1 MVLSK
6 IQKHIHPIC
15 SRRTTDTAAGGA
27 NTICYSEL
35 DMKRHTLTIVPV
47 LFFLLVMTGTGA
59 MADTIKLY
67 DGTVLV
73 GKIIR
78 EDTSAITFANSYGTF
93 RIKRIRIDDIYKTDS
108 YDEDIEIHRKMKFPV
123 NLYKIRVNY
132 IAGLNRKEGK
142 KRALILLKKDREK
155 REAKLK
161 AEKEKADR
169 EKAEKRAKAR
179 DRKKRRGQRPIAGDH
194 WTSGRLSFAG
204 AFHYNLGS
212 SHGALPYGYA
222 GYFAL
227 DQGLDFASG
236 SRHPMIP
243 DLRFEGGYL
252 YFKKSSYKLSGYIFG
267 GGLMWA
273 FPSMKNS
280 WGCFVL
286 ALVPGASYLEAR
298 VSSSFLGIDGGTS
311 RGFNFSAQAIFG
323 YQKSFGVFSM
333 FIQAR
338 YMYIKG
344 MRSYFHSV
352 AGECGF
358 GFNAW

>member
-1 MVLSK
+1 
-6 IQKHIHPIC
+6 
-15 SRRTTDTAAGGA
+15 
-27 NTICYSEL
+27 
-35 DMKRHTLTIVPV
+35 
-47 LFFLLVMTGTGA
+47 
-59 MADTIKLY
+59 MADTVKLY

-73 GKIIR
+73 GKIL
-78 EDTSAITFANSYGTF
+78 EDDKTAITFANSYGTF

-108 YDEDIEIHRKMKFPV
+108 FEEDVEIHRKMKFPV

-132 IAGLNRKEGK
+132 IAGQNRKEGK
-142 KRALILLKKDREK
+142 KRELILLKEEKEK
-155 REAKLK
+155 REAKRK
-161 AEKEKADR
+161 AAK
-169 EKAEKRAKAR
+169 EKAEKLAR
-179 DRKKRRGQRPIAGDH
+179 EREKKKRRSRRVEGDH
-194 WTSGRLSFAG
+194 WTSGRLSFSG

-212 SHGALPYGYA
+212 STGAMPYGYA

-243 DLRFEGGYL
+243 GLRFEGGYV
-252 YFKKSSYKLSGYIFG
+252 YFKKSSYMLTGYLFG

-280 WGCFVL
+280 WGCFIL
-286 ALVPGASYLEAR
+286 ALMPGGSYLQAR
-298 VSSSFLGIDGGTS
+298 ASSGFLGMDGGTS
-311 RGFNFSAQAIFG
+311 SGLNFSAQAIFG

-333 FIQAR
+333 FLQAR
-338 YMYIKG
+338 YMYITG
-344 MRSYFHSV
+344 NHSYFHSV

>member
-1 MVLSK
+1 
-6 IQKHIHPIC
+6 
-15 SRRTTDTAAGGA
+15 
-27 NTICYSEL
+27 
-35 DMKRHTLTIVPV
+35 MKRHYLIIIPV
-47 LFFLLVMTGTGA
+47 IIFILIMIGTESI
-59 MADTIKLY
+59 ADTVKLY
-67 DGTVLV
+67 NGTILV
-73 GKIIR
+73 GKIIK
-78 EDTSAITFANSYGTF
+78 EDDSAITFANSYGTF
-93 RIKRIRIDDIYKTDS
+93 KIKRIRIDDIYKTDS

-142 KRALILLKKDREK
+142 KRALILLKKNKEK
-155 REAKLK
+155 REVRKK
-161 AEKEKADR
+161 AEMEEAKE
-169 EKAEKRAKAR
+169 EKAEKLAKTR
-179 DRKKRRGQRPIAGDH
+179 EKKKRPATRRRPVTGEH
-194 WTSGRLSFAG
+194 WTSGRLSFSG

-212 SHGALPYGYA
+212 SNSVMPYGYG

-227 DQGLDFASG
+227 DQGLDFVSG
-236 SRHPMIP
+236 KRHPMIP
-243 DLRFEGGYL
+243 GLRFEGGYI
-252 YFKKSSYKLSGYIFG
+252 YFKKSSYMLSGYVFG

-286 ALVPGASYLEAR
+286 ALIPGASYLEAR
-298 VSSSFLGIDGGTS
+298 VSKSFLGIGGGKS
-311 RGFNFSAQAIFG
+311 RGLNFSAQSIFG

-338 YMYIKG
+338 YMYITGKD
-344 MRSYFHSV
+344 SYFHSV